1 MKKSSRKKIIPRGDE
16 LKRKIKYN
24 RNKDGFQK
32 YKVKDYRGRI
42 QSGGTIN

>member
-1 MKKSSRKKIIPRGDE
+1 MKKSSRKIIIPKSDE

-24 RNKDGFQK
+24 RKKDGFQK
-32 YKVKDYRGRI
+32 HKVKDYRGRL

>member
-1 MKKSSRKKIIPRGDE
+1 MKKKSKKKNVQREGE

-32 YKVKDYRGRI
+32 HKVKDYRSRL
-42 QSGGTIN
+42 QSGGTID